1 MGADRLLTA
10 RCQSLLELVNST
22 ASINKL
28 LLTGKEGMA
37 LGANIN
43 SQLTALGRTSYNALT
58 TCALH
63 YDFFVIRM
71 DSGLHFIYTSLYYKY
86 SQCTVLYHKLFRNA
100 RVFEKIFIFFGN
112 LQFAAELIPQMGDN
126 FLLEA

>member
-1 MGADRLLTA
+1 MDVKKGKALTLTKSAQTLPVVLVGADRLLTA

-71 DSGLHFIYTSLYYKY
+71 DSGLHLTHLTIY
-86 SQCTVLYHKLFRNA
+86 
-100 RVFEKIFIFFGN
+100 
-112 LQFAAELIPQMGDN
+112 
-126 FLLEA
+126 